1 MTFHRHALHLII
13 TIVVSLSLLYC
24 SIKAFGSILDSLE
37 NLDFQFDLL
46 TKIGFGIIHQ
56 VQLDTILSLYDIL
69 SPCIQNDFL
78 HMYIYMEYNYPD
90 LLYKIQ
96 QQMTQK
102 TRYNCK

>member
-46 TKIGFGIIHQ
+46 TKIWFGMIQ
-56 VQLDTILSLYDIL
+56 SYLYL
-69 SPCIQNDFL
+69 TYFLQNKCACIQNDFL
-78 HMYIYMEYNYPD
+78 HMYMYMEYNYPD

-96 QQMTQK
+96 
-102 TRYNCK
+102 

>member
-24 SIKAFGSILDSLE
+24 SIKAFGSILDLLE

-56 VQLDTILSLYDIL
+56 VQLDTILSLNDIL
-69 SPCIQNDFL
+69 SPI
-78 HMYIYMEYNYPD
+78 
-90 LLYKIQ
+90 
-96 QQMTQK
+96 
-102 TRYNCK
+102 